1 VRHNCRVGNAQTNL
15 QATDTVDELTVG
27 VAALFRTIE
36 ALRSRDA
43 EAAQLTPT
51 EYRALARICEIGQ
64 KTPKKLAISMGMSTG
79 AITAVTDRL
88 VARGL
93 LERVANENDRRSV
106 ILQSTPE
113 GYAIMARSY
122 GVYRNAVREAVEH
135 LPEPHLAELCDAL
148 ERMAAVLDT
157 K

>member
-1 VRHNCRVGNAQTNL
+1 MGHNCVVGNAQTTT
-15 QATDTVDELTVG
+15 QATDTVDEVTVR
-27 VAALFRTIE
+27 VAVLFRSIE
-36 ALRSRDA
+36 ALRARDA

-93 LERVANENDRRSV
+93 LERVANEKDRRSV

-122 GVYRNAVREAVEH
+122 GVYRAAVRDAVGQ
-135 LPEPHLAELCDAL
+135 LPESLLVEFSDAL
-148 ERMAAVLDT
+148 ERMSGVLDT
-157 K
+157 Q